1 MNNLHSLLIVLVTAG
16 VTILLRF
23 LPFLVFKNNTPKAIL
38 YLGKVLPCAIM
49 AMLVVFC
56 LKGVSVLTY
65 PFALPEFI
73 SILAVVLL
81 HKWRHN
87 TLISIPVG
95 TVIYMILIRLI

>member
-23 LPFLVFKNNTPKAIL
+23 LPFLVFTNKTPKAIV

-56 LKGVSVLTY
+56 LKNVNVLTY

-73 SILAVVLL
+73 SILAVIIL

-95 TVIYMILIRLI
+95 TVLYMILIRLF

>member
-23 LPFLVFKNNTPKAIL
+23 LPFLVFKNKTPKAIL

-73 SILAVVLL
+73 SMLAVVLL

-95 TVIYMILIRLI
+95 TVIYMMLIRLI

>member
-23 LPFLVFKNNTPKAIL
+23 LPFLVFKNKTPKAIL

>member
-23 LPFLVFKNNTPKAIL
+23 LPFLVFKNKTPKAIL

-56 LKGVSVLTY
+56 LKNVNVLSF
-65 PFALPEFI
+65 PFGIPEFI
-73 SILAVVLL
+73 SILAVILL

-95 TVIYMILIRLI
+95 TVIYMVLIRLI

>member
-23 LPFLVFKNNTPKAIL
+23 LPFLVFKNKTPKAIL

-56 LKGVSVLTY
+56 LKNVNVLTY

>member
-23 LPFLVFKNNTPKAIL
+23 LPFLVFKNKTPKAIL

-95 TVIYMILIRLI
+95 TVIYMMLIRLI

>member
-23 LPFLVFKNNTPKAIL
+23 LPFLVFKNKTPKAIL

-56 LKGVSVLTY
+56 LKNTNVLSS
-65 PFALPEFI
+65 PFGIPEFI
-73 SILAVVLL
+73 SILAVILL

-95 TVIYMILIRLI
+95 TVIYMVLIRLI

>member
-23 LPFLVFKNNTPKAIL
+23 LPFLVFKNKTPKAIV
-38 YLGKVLPCAIM
+38 YLGKVLPHAIM

-56 LKGVSVLTY
+56 LKGVSVVSY
-65 PFALPEFI
+65 PFALPEVI

-95 TVIYMILIRLI
+95 TALYMILIRLF

>member
-23 LPFLVFKNNTPKAIL
+23 LPFLVFKNKTPKAIL

-56 LKGVSVLTY
+56 LKNVNVLSF
-65 PFALPEFI
+65 PFGIPEFI
-73 SILAVVLL
+73 SILAVISL

-95 TVIYMILIRLI
+95 TVIYMVLIRLI